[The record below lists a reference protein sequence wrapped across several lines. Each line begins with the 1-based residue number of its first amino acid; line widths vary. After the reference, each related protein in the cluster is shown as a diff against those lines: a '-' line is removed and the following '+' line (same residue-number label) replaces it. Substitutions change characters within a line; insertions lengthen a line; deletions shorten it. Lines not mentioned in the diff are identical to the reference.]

1 MPPTACVP
9 FWLFYGVFCLNIL
22 YNCLSD
28 RYKQPFGCL
37 RRNQVCSL
45 LVEVPVDCPVIQLE
59 AVLARDDGY
68 GMRVFFT
75 LDYDNG
81 QYRGYRT
88 EFSLP
93 RCGLYH
99 YYFHFDTPGSSFDL
113 FRQGESGT
121 NIAVGDQ
128 WQLTCCPEDFETPE
142 FFNGAV
148 MYQIFPDRFYKQGD
162 CDLTGKLGPYW
173 VHDRWEDTPH
183 YLPDEHGEILNND
196 FFGGN
201 LNGVRA
207 KLDYLSSLGVDVIYF
222 NPLSMA
228 FSNHRYDTADY
239 KRPDPMLGTEAD
251 FAALCRDAHAL
262 GMKVILDGVYS
273 HTGSNSVYFDK
284 KGVFGTGALSDPQ
297 SPYRS
302 WFDFQHYPDR
312 YTSWWGID
320 TLPCVNEMD
329 PSYLD
334 YMIYGQDSVIAH
346 WLALGADGFRLDV
359 ADELPDEF
367 IVAFRKRLKELNPN
381 ALLLG
386 EVWEDASNK
395 VSYSV
400 RRKYF
405 SGGELDSVMNYP
417 FRNAIL
423 TFMADSNAWA
433 FRSAVMTIVEHYPA
447 QVINQVMNSLS
458 THDTPRILTLLGD
471 SFNGS
476 KAEKAE
482 RFLSDEARAWAVRR
496 EKAAAVLQFTLP
508 GMPCIYYGDEAGL
521 EGFED
526 PLNRRTFPWGREL
539 TGLQDFYRSLS
550 KLKHNCPALKTGSIA
565 FQSDGDS
572 AILYTRKSENQSVR
586 TVVNG
591 GQEPFTFP
599 VNGQLL
605 LLHCGRQDGGSVTLE
620 QWGAAII
627 LEG

>member
-1 MPPTACVP
+1 MR
-9 FWLFYGVFCLNIL
+9 IL
-22 YNCLSD
+22 YNSLSG

-37 RRNQVCSL
+37 RRNEVCKL
-45 LVEVPVDCPVIQLE
+45 LIEVPVDCPVIQLE
-59 AVLARDDGY
+59 VVLTSDSGY
-68 GMRVFFT
+68 GMRVSFT
-75 LDYDNG
+75 RDYDNG
-81 QYRGYRT
+81 QYCGYRT
-88 EFSLP
+88 EFSIP

-113 FRQGESGT
+113 FRQGESDT
-121 NIAVGDQ
+121 NIAVGGQ
-128 WQLTCCPEDFETPE
+128 WQLTCYPEDFETPS

-148 MYQIFPDRFYKQGD
+148 MYQIFPDRFYKAGQ
-162 CDLTGKLGPYW
+162 CDLTEKLEPYW
-173 VHDRWEDTPH
+173 IHERWDDTPH

-207 KLDYLSSLGVDVIYF
+207 KLDYLHSLGVDVIYF

-228 FSNHRYDTADY
+228 YSNHRYDTADY
-239 KRPDPMLGTEAD
+239 LRPDPMLGTEED
-251 FAALCRDAHAL
+251 FSALCRDAHAL
-262 GMKVILDGVYS
+262 GMRVILDGVYS
-273 HTGSNSVYFDK
+273 HTGSNSRYFDK
-284 KGVFGTGALSDPQ
+284 KGVFGTGALSDPG

-302 WFDFQHYPDR
+302 WYDFQHYPDQ

-329 PSYLD
+329 SAYLD
-334 YMIYGQDSVIAH
+334 FIVRGEDSVIAH
-346 WLALGADGFRLDV
+346 WLSLGADGFRLDV

-367 IVAFRKRLKELNPN
+367 IAAFRKRLKALNPE
-381 ALLLG
+381 AILVG

-400 RRKYF
+400 RRRYF

-423 TFMADSNAWA
+423 TFMADSNAA
-433 FRSAVMTIVEHYPA
+433 SFRSSVMTIVEHYPA

-471 SFNGS
+471 SFSGS
-476 KAEKAE
+476 KEEKAE
-482 RFLSDEARAWAVRR
+482 RYLSGEAHIRAVCR

-508 GMPCIYYGDEAGL
+508 GMPCIYYGDEAGV

-526 PLNRRTFPWGREL
+526 PFNRRTFPWGREL
-539 TGLQDFYRSLS
+539 TDLQDFYRCLARI
-550 KLKHNCPALKTGSIA
+550 KHDYPALKTGGISFHSEDGSSIIY
-565 FQSDGDS
+565 SRS
-572 AILYTRKSENQSVR
+572 AGGQTVR

-591 GQEPFTFP
+591 GQAPVAFP
-599 VNGQLL
+599 TGGQVL
-605 LLHCGRQDGGSVTLE
+605 LLHSGRQDGGSVTLD